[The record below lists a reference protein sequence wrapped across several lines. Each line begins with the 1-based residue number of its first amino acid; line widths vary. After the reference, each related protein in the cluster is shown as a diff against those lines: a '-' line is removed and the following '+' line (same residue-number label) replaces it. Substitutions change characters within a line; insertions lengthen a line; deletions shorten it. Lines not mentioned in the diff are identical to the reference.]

1 VRQGVKSLFLLW
13 LPLIGYLVAIFL
25 LSAQRPDKLKSFLYP
40 NLLHMAEY
48 FILSLLMFRAI
59 NGGFRRKI
67 GMRNSTLVVC
77 FSVLYAVS
85 DEFHQSFVPGRYPD
99 PWDVLSDFVGIVVG
113 LLAIFAF
120 QRWIRPA

>member
-1 VRQGVKSLFLLW
+1 VKQGVRTLFLLW

-25 LSAQRPDKLKSFLYP
+25 LSAQRPNRLKPFSYP
-40 NLLHMAEY
+40 NLLHIVEY
-48 FILSLLMFRAI
+48 FILALLMFRVV
-59 NGGFRRKI
+59 NMGFRRKI
-67 GMRNSTLVVC
+67 GVRSSTLVVC
-77 FSVLYAVS
+77 FSLLYAIS

-99 PWDVLSDFVGIVVG
+99 PWDVLSDFIGIVVG